1 MVNEVILA
9 YLHKGEYFGDTAI
22 LQKRLRTATIE
33 TATYCDLHVLTA
45 KHLEKLLKA
54 FPADTKLILAN
65 CGNITKESRLTFQVR
80 NESENVLGASRTGSR
95 TGSAV
100 SDGAGKKGSPRGRFQ
115 KVPSGRAVGSV
126 LQKQL
131 SRQADVKRGHAPDG

>member
-1 MVNEVILA
+1 MQYFISRGSCQILVNDVILA

-65 CGNITKESRLTFQVR
+65 CGNITKESRLTFQVQ
-80 NESENVLGASRTGSR
+80 NESENVLGASRTG
-95 TGSAV
+95 TGKV
-100 SDGAGKKGSPRGRFQ
+100 SPRGRFQ
-115 KVPSGRAVGSV
+115 KVPTGRAVGSV

-131 SRQADVKRGHAPDG
+131 SRDGRT